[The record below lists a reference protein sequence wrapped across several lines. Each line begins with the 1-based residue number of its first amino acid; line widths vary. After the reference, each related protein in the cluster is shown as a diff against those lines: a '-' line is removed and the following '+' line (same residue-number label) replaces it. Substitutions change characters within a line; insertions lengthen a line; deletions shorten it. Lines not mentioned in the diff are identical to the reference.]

1 MKKFLQETG
10 ITLLL
15 FAGIVMALEPV
26 ISCTDNDYSYKQ
38 KYMEKNGD
46 RIKYL
51 VLGNSLALNSF
62 NTHELGDSSF
72 CAATQSRNLYFD
84 AKLAQQHIQNLSNL
98 KAVVLP
104 MPAGLPADGAECD
117 LFLRFC
123 HTRLMHTPPPKSIA
137 ENSAFLTGHL
147 RLGMLTAEHKCD
159 ERGYEKY
166 EVTWD
171 GETRWVGSAPTP
183 ESVAARKPL
192 YQKYLTEIAAECAKY
207 GVRLIVVVPPTT
219 EAYHGDHPEQ
229 VEAVLGRLIDEVR
242 TQYPVEYHCYYSD
255 TAFNDHLTLFSDELH
270 LCHTGATLFAQRVKE
285 DFGL

>member
-15 FAGIVMALEPV
+15 FAGIVLALEPV
-26 ISCTDNDYSYKQ
+26 ISCADNDYSFKQ
-38 KYMEKNGD
+38 KYMEKHGD

-51 VLGNSLALNSF
+51 LLGHSLFLNAF
-62 NTHELGDSSF
+62 DVHKLGDSAF
-72 CAATQSRNLYFD
+72 CAATQSRTLYYD
-84 AKLAQQHIQNLSNL
+84 AELAKLQVHSLNNL
-98 KAVVLP
+98 KAVLLP
-104 MPAGLPADGAECD
+104 MAAGLPANGAENEPYV
-117 LFLRFC
+117 RFC
-123 HTRLMHTPPPKSIA
+123 HTRYMHTTPI
-137 ENSAFLTGHL
+137 EWTDRSALLTGHL

-255 TAFNDHLTLFSDELH
+255 TAFNDYLTLFSDELH